1 MSQAESLKSSYIDWL
16 KKELIFTDI
25 EDGYISISTPFVDNN
40 YDNIELF
47 AKFVSESQIEVTD
60 FGETLFNLED
70 NGLKI
75 TKQSKTI
82 YRLFENTLND
92 FGIEYNCNTETLS
105 ITTDVRRFPTAKN
118 RLLQAI
124 MRINDL
130 LYLIKENVN
139 ELKVFKFD
147 VRETSNTRDSKYV
160 LLLNDSNTA
169 IRDQMKMNAL
179 VGLDDNLAE
188 VIGFEK
194 IQNDPSLLVAT
205 YVYITNR

>member
-1 MSQAESLKSSYIDWL
+1 MA

-139 ELKVFKFD
+139 ATFNDILSSFLIDNKILFSPNVEIVGKKWYILSFRLFNPL
-147 VRETSNTRDSKYV
+147 TSRQGSPYKNSCST
-160 LLLNDSNTA
+160 
-169 IRDQMKMNAL
+169 
-179 VGLDDNLAE
+179 
-188 VIGFEK
+188 
-194 IQNDPSLLVAT
+194 
-205 YVYITNR
+205 

>member
-1 MSQAESLKSSYIDWL
+1 
-16 KKELIFTDI
+16 
-25 EDGYISISTPFVDNN
+25 
-40 YDNIELF
+40 
-47 AKFVSESQIEVTD
+47 
-60 FGETLFNLED
+60 
-70 NGLKI
+70 
-75 TKQSKTI
+75 
-82 YRLFENTLND
+82 
-92 FGIEYNCNTETLS
+92 
-105 ITTDVRRFPTAKN
+105 
-118 RLLQAI
+118 

-139 ELKVFKFD
+139 ATFNDILSSFLIDNEILFSPNVEIVEKNGISSHFDFSIPLPAGKDRLIKTAARPNDVNQAKVFKFD

-205 YVYITNR
+205 

>member
-105 ITTDVRRFPTAKN
+105 ITTC
-118 RLLQAI
+118 
-124 MRINDL
+124 L
-130 LYLIKENVN
+130 LY
-139 ELKVFKFD
+139 
-147 VRETSNTRDSKYV
+147 TSPSPRD
-160 LLLNDSNTA
+160 
-169 IRDQMKMNAL
+169 
-179 VGLDDNLAE
+179 
-188 VIGFEK
+188 
-194 IQNDPSLLVAT
+194 P
-205 YVYITNR
+205 

>member
-139 ELKVFKFD
+139 ATFNDILSSFLIDNKILFSPNVEIVVKKWYILSFRLFNPL
-147 VRETSNTRDSKYV
+147 TSRQGSPYKNSCST
-160 LLLNDSNTA
+160 
-169 IRDQMKMNAL
+169 
-179 VGLDDNLAE
+179 
-188 VIGFEK
+188 
-194 IQNDPSLLVAT
+194 
-205 YVYITNR
+205 

>member
-1 MSQAESLKSSYIDWL
+1 
-16 KKELIFTDI
+16 
-25 EDGYISISTPFVDNN
+25 
-40 YDNIELF
+40 
-47 AKFVSESQIEVTD
+47 
-60 FGETLFNLED
+60 
-70 NGLKI
+70 
-75 TKQSKTI
+75 
-82 YRLFENTLND
+82 
-92 FGIEYNCNTETLS
+92 
-105 ITTDVRRFPTAKN
+105 
-118 RLLQAI
+118 

-139 ELKVFKFD
+139 ATFNDILSSFLIDNKILFSPNVEIVGKKWYILSFRLFNPLTSRQGSPARPNDVNQAKVFKFD

-205 YVYITNR
+205 